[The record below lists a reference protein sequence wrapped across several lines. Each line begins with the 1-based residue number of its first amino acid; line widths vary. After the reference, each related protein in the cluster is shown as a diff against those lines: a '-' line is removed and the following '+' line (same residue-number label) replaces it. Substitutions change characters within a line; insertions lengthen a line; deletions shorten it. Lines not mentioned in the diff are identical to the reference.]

1 MPRKYIPTNALNAE
15 KDAWPKECDIG
26 VTYFNCLSFNS
37 SYSTVNSIIV
47 TYDRQQD

>member
-15 KDAWPKECDIG
+15 KHAWPQDCDIG
-26 VTYFNCLSFNS
+26 VTYFNCLRFNS
-37 SYSTVNSIIV
+37 SYLTVNGIIV